1 MQASVC
7 PSVTGSQKMGDT
19 QAVEEAPGMPVPSE
33 PRAEVAV
40 FSVGQ
45 LMWMRFRRSKPA
57 VVSLVFLALMYLAA
71 ALAPFLAPYGV
82 RTTHELYTAA
92 APHGMRL
99 TDADGR
105 WHWPP
110 IVYGLDR
117 EIDPDTFDMVY
128 TPNPDVIYRIRWFTP
143 GEPYRLLGIIPAE
156 RHLFLPEEGGI
167 VFLLGTDRLGRDL
180 FSRVLFG
187 AQVSL
192 TVGLLGVIISLVLG
206 SLIGTMSGF
215 YGGVVDAIV
224 QRVVEVLLAFP
235 QIPLWLALAAA
246 VPANWSSLKVYF
258 GITLVL
264 SIVNWAGLARQVR
277 AKALALRDV
286 DFVTA
291 ARLAGTGDLRIIVR
305 HVLPNIISHVLVVA
319 TLSIPSMI
327 LGETALSFLGL
338 GIRPPMTSWGVLLS
352 EAQYTRVL
360 MRQPWMITPVAFV
373 ITVVIAFNF
382 VGDGLCDAADP
393 YAT

>member
-1 MQASVC
+1 M
-7 PSVTGSQKMGDT
+7 
-19 QAVEEAPGMPVPSE
+19 
-33 PRAEVAV
+33 
-40 FSVGQ
+40 
-45 LMWMRFRRSKPA
+45 
-57 VVSLVFLALMYLAA
+57 
-71 ALAPFLAPYGV
+71 
-82 RTTHELYTAA
+82 
-92 APHGMRL
+92 
-99 TDADGR
+99 
-105 WHWPP
+105 
-110 IVYGLDR
+110 
-117 EIDPDTFDMVY
+117 
-128 TPNPDVIYRIRWFTP
+128 
-143 GEPYRLLGIIPAE
+143 
-156 RHLFLPEEGGI
+156 PEEGGV

-180 FSRVLFG
+180 FSRILFG

-192 TVGLLGVIISLVLG
+192 TVGLLGVLISLALG
-206 SLIGTMSGF
+206 SFIGTMSGF
-215 YGGVVDAIV
+215 YGGAVDSIV

-264 SIVNWAGLARQVR
+264 SIVNWAGLSRQVR
-277 AKALALRDV
+277 AKALALRDM

-291 ARLAGTGDLRIIVR
+291 ARLAGTGDARIIAR
-305 HVLPNIISHVLVVA
+305 HLLPNIISHVLVVA

-360 MRQPWMITPVAFV
+360 MRQPWLITPVAFV
-373 ITVVIAFNF
+373 IAVVIAFNF
-382 VGDGLCDAADP
+382 VGDGLRDAADP